1 MRKALDARTGK
12 NRRQRIRHAQHDSDD
27 DSEDVEMDEVDPPE
41 ARGKDRNSPIV
52 VNDMD
57 ITDDVVE
64 TKLERTTAQPATSIT
79 FGGALRR
86 NDDKSVAI
94 PVMVK
99 RQPKPSKITRRV
111 SHSPFNSSARTTN
124 PAHRRL
130 FDYGNRPNCKRRG
143 RKTHPILIVPTL
155 QMTPNHERATPTKGR
170 AKGTRKG
177 TRREAFQTSR

>member
-12 NRRQRIRHAQHDSDD
+12 HRRQRIRHVQHDSDD
-27 DSEDVEMDEVDPPE
+27 DSEDVETGNDDPPK

-52 VNDMD
+52 VYDMD
-57 ITDDVVE
+57 ITEDVVE
-64 TKLERTTAQPATSIT
+64 TKLERTTAQSATSIT

-99 RQPKPSKITRRV
+99 RQPKASKITRTV
-111 SHSPFNSSARTTN
+111 SHSLFNSSARTTN
-124 PAHRRL
+124 LAHRRL
-130 FDYGNRPNCKRRG
+130 FAYGNRPNCKRRG
-143 RKTHPILIVPTL
+143 RKAHPTLIVPTL
-155 QMTPNHERATPTKGR
+155 QTTPNREKATPTKGR

-177 TRREAFQTSR
+177 ARRETLQT